1 VCSIDTGN
9 KLNASVVNFSESEPQ
24 TAKIMVTAVASSP
37 GGNKPVPGHVTIT
50 AYTVS
55 GEESKVVIP
64 VE

>member
-1 VCSIDTGN
+1 
-9 KLNASVVNFSESEPQ
+9 LNVSVVNFSESEPQ